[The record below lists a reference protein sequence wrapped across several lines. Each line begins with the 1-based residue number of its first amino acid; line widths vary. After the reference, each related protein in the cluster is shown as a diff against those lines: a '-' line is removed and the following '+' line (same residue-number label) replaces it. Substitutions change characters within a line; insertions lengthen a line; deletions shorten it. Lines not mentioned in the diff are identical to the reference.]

1 MTALATWGSVGNV
14 PGCVLSQL
22 MVAGKGLALISVA
35 LRADTALGS
44 SSGTAVQPKLGAVS
58 TVPMSIGLMVLK
70 LLRVPRVLAAGSV
83 IKSPNN
89 ALTAPSPRP

>member
-1 MTALATWGSVGNV
+1 
-14 PGCVLSQL
+14 

-35 LRADTALGS
+35 LTADTALGS

-70 LLRVPRVLAAGSV
+70 ALKVLAAGSV